1 MFTSV
6 KFRNF
11 KSLKDFTVRF
21 KPTNVL
27 VGPNNAGKSTILDAF
42 RAMAAAHRFAS
53 RRVQSPISVKGTTVV
68 GYEIP
73 MSNFPISLANIHSDY
88 QTEQET
94 SATFALDN
102 GNKLQ
107 LSFYDN
113 ARCIMTIAEAK
124 QRTSTTSQFRKNFPT
139 SIYSF
144 PTLGP
149 LEEEELLLT
158 DEYVRQSQETR
169 RSHRMFR
176 NIWYRRPEQFEA
188 FEALVERTWP
198 GMTISKPELN
208 MTYPPRLSMFC
219 KEGRVDRELFWAG
232 FGFQV
237 WLQILTHLTGST
249 ADNVLVI
256 DEPEIYLHPDLQR
269 RLFQLLKA
277 TNKQVILATHSAEI
291 VNEADN
297 DEVVLVNRSKKSAIR
312 VSDADGLQEALT
324 SIGSAQNIHLA
335 RLTKGK
341 KILFLEGDDYRL
353 LRRFAAQFG
362 FQHLADDV
370 IITVVP
376 IGGFSQKQRIQDTAW
391 AFEKILKA
399 DIAIAAVLDRDFRC
413 REEIDELVKDGR
425 LSVPSFHILSAKEIE
440 NFLLVPSAIS
450 KAVDHKISDRN
461 YPAGRPDV
469 SVNRIRDILEA
480 IVADQKAD
488 VLGQY
493 VSNRVRYFATRSAKD
508 ASTVVKEAMAAFE
521 SDWNDEHRRLM
532 VCAGKKAFAA
542 LNGQLQKLIG
552 VSITSTQVI
561 RHLDPINVG
570 DFCEVLKDLDQF
582 AVA

>member
-11 KSLKDFTVRF
+11 KSLKDFTVRL
-21 KPTNVL
+21 KPINVL

-42 RAMAAAHRFAS
+42 RAMAAAHRYAS
-53 RRVQSPISVKGTTVV
+53 RRVPAPIAINGSMIV

-88 QTEQET
+88 QTDQET
-94 SATFALDN
+94 SATFTLEN

-107 LSFYDN
+107 LGFYDN
-113 ARCIMTIAEAK
+113 ARCIMTIAEARG
-124 QRTSTTSQFRKNFPT
+124 RTATTAQFRKNFPT

-149 LEEEELLLT
+149 LEEEEELLT

-169 RSHRMFR
+169 RAHRMFR
-176 NIWYRRPEQFEA
+176 NIWHRRAEQFPA
-188 FEALVERTWP
+188 FESLVEKTWD
-198 GMTISKPELN
+198 GMTISKPELD

-237 WLQILTHLTGST
+237 WLQILTHLTGAA
-249 ADNVLVI
+249 ADNVLVV

-269 RLFQLLKA
+269 KLFQLLKA
-277 TNKQVILATHSAEI
+277 SNKQIILATHSAEI
-291 VNEADN
+291 VNEADH
-297 DEVVLVNRSKKSAIR
+297 DEVVLVNRNKKTATR
-312 VSDADGLQEALT
+312 VSDTDGLQQALT

-335 RLTKGK
+335 RLTKGR

-353 LRRFAAQFG
+353 LRRFAGQFH
-362 FQHLADDV
+362 FDNLADDV

-399 DIAIAAVLDRDFRC
+399 DISIAAVLDRDFRC
-413 REEIDELVKDGR
+413 KEEIDELVTDGR
-425 LSVPSFHILSAKEIE
+425 VTVPNFHILNAKEIE
-440 NFLLVPSAIS
+440 NFLLVPSAIFGAIEQRS
-450 KAVDHKISDRN
+450 KDGRLSSKPTVSLEKIHELLD
-461 YPAGRPDV
+461 
-469 SVNRIRDILEA
+469 A
-480 IVADQKAD
+480 IIGDQKAD
-488 VLGQY
+488 ILGQY
-493 VSNRVRYFATRSAKD
+493 VSNRVRFFATRSAKD
-508 ASTVVKEAMAAFE
+508 PSTVVKEALERFE
-521 SDWNDEHRRLM
+521 LDWENKPRRSLI
-532 VCAGKKAFAA
+532 CSGKKAFAS
-542 LNGQLQKLIG
+542 LNGQLQKFFG
-552 VSITSTQVI
+552 VSVTSTQII
-561 RHLDPINVG
+561 RHLRVEDVG
-570 DFCEVLKDLDQF
+570 DLSSILADLDNF
-582 AVA
+582 AKVS